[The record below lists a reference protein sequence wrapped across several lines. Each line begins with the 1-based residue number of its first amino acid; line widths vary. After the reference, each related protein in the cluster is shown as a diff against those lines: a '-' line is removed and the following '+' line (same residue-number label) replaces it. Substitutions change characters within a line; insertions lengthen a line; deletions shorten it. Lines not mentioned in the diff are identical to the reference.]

1 MTAVASEVYTEF
13 QLYDLLASLT
23 VTESSVTLALAS
35 R

>member
-1 MTAVASEVYTEF
+1 MTTAVSVVYTEF
-13 QLYDLLASLT
+13 QLYGLLASLT